1 MATYFIT
8 GSSRG
13 LGLALAGLLA
23 AEPNVSKVFASARS
37 ESAGIK
43 KLVSQSSGRV
53 EFIPLDVTSQESAKA
68 AASQVEKSLNG
79 KGLDVLVNNAG
90 LMPFLF
96 DSIDKMT
103 DLESTFTI
111 NVTGVHYTTS
121 ALLPLL
127 KKGTQKKV
135 INLSSTVGSI
145 GMAQAYTILP
155 VPAYKVA
162 KAALNMLTVQY
173 AQSFAAEDF
182 TIVAVS
188 PGWVKTDLGGEGA
201 DLTVEQASNALLDV
215 VLRISTQDNGT
226 FLNVK
231 VPGWEHNEGA
241 NRYNGQCLPW

>member
-23 AEPNVSKVFASARS
+23 AEPNVSKIFASARS

-43 KLVSQSSGRV
+43 KLISESSGRV

-68 AASQVEKSLNG
+68 AASLVEKSLNG

-135 INLSSTVGSI
+135 INL
-145 GMAQAYTILP
+145 
-155 VPAYKVA
+155 
-162 KAALNMLTVQY
+162 
-173 AQSFAAEDF
+173 
-182 TIVAVS
+182 
-188 PGWVKTDLGGEGA
+188 
-201 DLTVEQASNALLDV
+201 
-215 VLRISTQDNGT
+215 
-226 FLNVK
+226 
-231 VPGWEHNEGA
+231 
-241 NRYNGQCLPW
+241 